1 MNDVEEIIQTLLRRA
16 TIDDPHQQELIART
30 MTRAIELSARA
41 AAGED
46 VDDELQVVRATALNL
61 TEFVRQQAR
70 SLILGHV
77 QNQILAALTR
87 MALV

>member
-1 MNDVEEIIQTLLRRA
+1 MSADEIVQTLLRRA
-16 TIDDPHQQELIART
+16 TIDDPEQQALIART
-30 MTRAIELSARA
+30 MARAIELSARA

-46 VDDELQVVRATALNL
+46 VDDEIKIVKATALNF

>member
-1 MNDVEEIIQTLLRRA
+1 MSAEEIIQTLLRRA
-16 TIDDPHQQELIART
+16 TIDDPDQQALIART

-46 VDDELQVVRATALNL
+46 VEAEIKIVEATALNL